1 MTGFFI
7 TFEGGEGSG
16 KTTQLKALLAY
27 LRSRGMDAV
36 PTRDPGGTTIG
47 NQVRELLL
55 DGENVRMS
63 PLAELL
69 LYEASRVQLVRE
81 VVRPALTAGRTV
93 LCDRFTDST
102 VAYQGYGR
110 GLDLDLVER
119 LNAVATDGLRP
130 DLTFLLDLDPTVGL
144 ARVSGRLAQPCQRRD
159 RLEEEV
165 LEFHQRVRAGYRTL
179 AAREPERV
187 VVLDAAEGMLEIEA
201 RIRGHVE
208 AHLVAPDPRTAVAP
222 RMG

>member
-27 LRSRGMDAV
+27 LHSRRLDAV
-36 PTRDPGGTTIG
+36 QTRDPGGTTIG
-47 NQVRELLL
+47 NQVRGLLL

-63 PLAELL
+63 SLAELL
-69 LYEASRVQLVRE
+69 LYEASRAQLLHE
-81 VVRPALTAGRTV
+81 VVRPALAAGRIV

-130 DLTFLLDLDPTVGL
+130 DLTFLLDLDPAVGL
-144 ARVSGRLAQPCQRRD
+144 ARVGGRLTQTRQRRD

-165 LEFHQRVRAGYRTL
+165 LEFHERVRTGYRAL
-179 AAREPERV
+179 ASREPERM
-187 VVLDAAEGMLEIEA
+187 VVLDASEGMLDLEA

-208 AHLVAPDPRTAVAP
+208 TRLAVLDARPAVGP
-222 RMG
+222 RMS

>member
-27 LRSRGMDAV
+27 LHSRRLDAV
-36 PTRDPGGTTIG
+36 QTRDPGGTTIS

-55 DGENVRMS
+55 DAENVRMS
-63 PLAELL
+63 SLAELL
-69 LYEASRVQLVRE
+69 LYEASRAQLVRE
-81 VVRPALTAGRTV
+81 VVRPALAAGRIL

-110 GLDLDLVER
+110 GLDLTLVER

-130 DLTFLLDLDPTVGL
+130 DLTFLLDLDPAVGL
-144 ARVSGRLAQPCQRRD
+144 ARVGGRLAQPRQRRD

-165 LEFHQRVRAGYRTL
+165 LEFHQRVRTGYRAL

-187 VVLDAAEGMLEIEA
+187 VVLDAAQGMLEIEA
-201 RIRGHVE
+201 RIRGHIE
-208 AHLVAPDPRTAVAP
+208 TRLAALAP
-222 RMG
+222 RPPVGPRVG